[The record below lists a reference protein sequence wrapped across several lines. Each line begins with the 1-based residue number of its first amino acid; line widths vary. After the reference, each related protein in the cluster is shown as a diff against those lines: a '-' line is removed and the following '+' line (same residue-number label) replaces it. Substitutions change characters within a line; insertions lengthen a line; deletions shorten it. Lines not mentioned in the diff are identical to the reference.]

1 MPDPKTHPG
10 PLAGTD
16 FSAPPQTESR
26 LGAGRGKGGDGHD
39 PALQAH
45 GQGHSC
51 DQGSQETLA
60 SQALPLLNHDK
71 LTTLSYIPSAKARSG
86 FLGTRVS
93 HSSFSSLCFQGELNG
108 QKGLVPSNFL
118 EEVPDDVEVYLS
130 DAPSHYSQDMPMR
143 SKTKRVSTSTQHV

>member
-51 DQGSQETLA
+51 DQGS
-60 SQALPLLNHDK
+60 
-71 LTTLSYIPSAKARSG
+71 
-86 FLGTRVS
+86 
-93 HSSFSSLCFQGELNG
+93 
-108 QKGLVPSNFL
+108 
-118 EEVPDDVEVYLS
+118 
-130 DAPSHYSQDMPMR
+130 
-143 SKTKRVSTSTQHV
+143 